1 MSTTVLEIAEMRT
14 ITVSSD
20 TLFAV
25 AARELGDAA
34 QWTRIAKLN
43 GITDPWI
50 NGTMSIR
57 LPLLDTKS
65 SYDGVLA
72 L

>member
-1 MSTTVLEIAEMRT
+1 MSTVLLEIAEQRT

-20 TLFAV
+20 TLYAV

-34 QWTRIAKLN
+34 QWTRIARLN
-43 GITDPWI
+43 GLTDPWI
-50 NGTMSIR
+50 TGPVALK
-57 LPLLDTKS
+57 LPPVDQKT

>member
-1 MSTTVLEIAEMRT
+1 MSTVLLEIAEQRT

-20 TLFAV
+20 TLYAV

-34 QWTRIAKLN
+34 QWTRIARLN
-43 GITDPWI
+43 GLTDPWI
-50 NGTMSIR
+50 TGPVALK
-57 LPLLDTKS
+57 LPLVDQKT

>member
-1 MSTTVLEIAEMRT
+1 MSTVILEIAEQRT
-14 ITVSSD
+14 ITVYSD

-34 QWTRIAKLN
+34 QWTRIAKIN
-43 GITDPWI
+43 GLTDPWI
-50 NGTMSIR
+50 NGPTTLK
-57 LPLLDTKS
+57 LPPLDTKTS
-65 SYDGVLA
+65 FDGVLS

>member
-1 MSTTVLEIAEMRT
+1 MSTVILEIAEQRT
-14 ITVSSD
+14 VTVSSD

-43 GITDPWI
+43 GLTDPWI
-50 NGTMSIR
+50 TGPVSLK
-57 LPLLDTKS
+57 LPALDPKT